1 VGRNNNSQITFIP
14 LFSFFFFSNLAG
26 LETATVHIIANTTH
40 QFFFLSFVLYPT
52 GWQKLLL
59 W

>member
-1 VGRNNNSQITFIP
+1 MIIELNVVNVVSTYTQTI
-14 LFSFFFFSNLAG
+14 G

-40 QFFFLSFVLYPT
+40 QFFSFFLSFVLYPT